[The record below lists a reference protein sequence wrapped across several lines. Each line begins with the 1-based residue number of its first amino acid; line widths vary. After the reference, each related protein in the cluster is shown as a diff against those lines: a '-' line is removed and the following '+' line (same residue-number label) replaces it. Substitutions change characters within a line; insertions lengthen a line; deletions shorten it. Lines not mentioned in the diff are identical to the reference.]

1 MNVFKAIQ
9 RWWKGLDK
17 NNDGAVDAADAGA
30 FVKNIADVNND
41 GVVNLADIKAAA
53 TIAKDAVVQ
62 IVDVNK
68 DGIVNVADAKDA
80 VVQIVDVNKD
90 GIVNVADVK
99 LATKKVKEKMVK
111 TKAELDTMTKSGL
124 QSYGAK
130 VGVELDLSLTKRK
143 MIEVLLQKRK

>member
-1 MNVFKAIQ
+1 MSMHVFKAIQ

-17 NNDGAVDAADAGA
+17 NNDGVVDAADAGA
-30 FVKNIADVNND
+30 FIKNIADVNND

-68 DGIVNVADAKDA
+68 DGIVNVAD
-80 VVQIVDVNKD
+80 
-90 GIVNVADVK
+90 VK
-99 LATKKVKEKMVK
+99 LATKKVKEKIVK
-111 TKAELDTMTKSGL
+111 TKAELNAMTKSGL

-130 VGVELDLSLTKRK
+130 VGVELELSLTKRK

>member
-1 MNVFKAIQ
+1 MSMNVFKAIQ

-68 DGIVNVADAKDA
+68 DGIVNVAD
-80 VVQIVDVNKD
+80 
-90 GIVNVADVK
+90 VK

-130 VGVELDLSLTKRK
+130 IGVELDLSLTKRK

>member
-1 MNVFKAIQ
+1 MHVFKAIQ

-68 DGIVNVADAKDA
+68 DGIVNVAD
-80 VVQIVDVNKD
+80 
-90 GIVNVADVK
+90 VK

-130 VGVELDLSLTKRK
+130 IGVELDLSLTKRK

>member
-53 TIAKDAVVQ
+53 TI
-62 IVDVNK
+62 
-68 DGIVNVADAKDA
+68 AKDA

>member
-1 MNVFKAIQ
+1 MSMHVFKAIQ

-17 NNDGAVDAADAGA
+17 NNDGVVDAADAGA

-68 DGIVNVADAKDA
+68 DGIVNVAD
-80 VVQIVDVNKD
+80 
-90 GIVNVADVK
+90 VK
-99 LATKKVKEKMVK
+99 LATKKVKEKMV
-111 TKAELDTMTKSGL
+111 
-124 QSYGAK
+124 YGR
-130 VGVELDLSLTKRK
+130 SISR
-143 MIEVLLQKRK
+143 Q

>member
-68 DGIVNVADAKDA
+68 DGIVNVAD
-80 VVQIVDVNKD
+80 
-90 GIVNVADVK
+90 VK

-130 VGVELDLSLTKRK
+130 IGVELDLSLTKRK

>member
-1 MNVFKAIQ
+1 MVYGFAAIK

-17 NNDGAVDAADAGA
+17 NNDGAINAADAGA

-62 IVDVNK
+62 IADANK
-68 DGIVNVADAKDA
+68 DGVVNT
-80 VVQIVDVNKD
+80 
-90 GIVNVADVK
+90 ADVK
-99 LATKKVKEKMVK
+99 VATKKVKEKITK
-111 TKAELDTMTKSGL
+111 TKAELNAMTKSAL

-130 VGVELDLSLTKRK
+130 IGVQLEMSLTKRK
-143 MIEVLLQKRK
+143 MIEVLLQKQK